1 MGIPVAPR
9 FFLPAAAGKP
19 PAASAVPQSA
29 VAVHF
34 VPSHA
39 LRDAPETAKRRSRRS
54 PRAFCDFRNAHS
66 QKTPR
71 GYCLRTVAKRCPTEK
86 LFAFAGI

>member
-9 FFLPAAAGKP
+9 FFLPAASGKP
-19 PAASAVPQSA
+19 PTASAVPQSA

-39 LRDAPETAKRRSRRS
+39 LRDAQKR
-54 PRAFCDFRNAHS
+54 
-66 QKTPR
+66 QKHR
-71 GYCLRTVAKRCPTEK
+71 
-86 LFAFAGI
+86 FAPQSSGFL

>member
-19 PAASAVPQSA
+19 PAGCAVPQRA

-39 LRDAPETAKRRSRRS
+39 LRDAQKRQKRR
-54 PRAFCDFRNAHS
+54 
-66 QKTPR
+66 
-71 GYCLRTVAKRCPTEK
+71 
-86 LFAFAGI
+86 FAPQPSGFL

>member
-39 LRDAPETAKRRSRRS
+39 LRDAQKRQNAVSRRS
-54 PRAFCDFRNAHS
+54 PRVFCDFRCAPLTKNTSRDIACE
-66 QKTPR
+66 P
-71 GYCLRTVAKRCPTEK
+71 
-86 LFAFAGI
+86 

>member
-39 LRDAPETAKRRSRRS
+39 LRDAQKRQKKPFRAATLGFD
-54 PRAFCDFRNAHS
+54 PRGPAVCDFRCAPLTKKHLAE
-66 QKTPR
+66 
-71 GYCLRTVAKRCPTEK
+71 YYL
-86 LFAFAGI
+86 